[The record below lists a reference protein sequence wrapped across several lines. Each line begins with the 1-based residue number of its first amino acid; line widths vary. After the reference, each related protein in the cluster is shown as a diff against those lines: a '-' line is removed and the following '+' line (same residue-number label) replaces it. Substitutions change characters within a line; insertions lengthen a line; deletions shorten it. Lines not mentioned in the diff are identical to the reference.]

1 MTQSLI
7 QHQSCQSC
15 IFQRSYFCSLAR
27 VAHDCSLLINC
38 LSPTHARP
46 GSRTHVRV
54 QGRNLCRFKHAH
66 PGFRPSSIFVFSCI
80 KKLLSG
86 QRSFYSPFNARKRR
100 KKTNSSRVPG
110 RSDVVVTF
118 VKADSS
124 SPLPLCVENFG
135 IAFKTSQQA

>member
-7 QHQSCQSC
+7 QHQSCH
-15 IFQRSYFCSLAR
+15 FCSLAR
-27 VAHDCSLLINC
+27 LAHECSRLINC

-54 QGRNLCRFKHAH
+54 QGRTSGFKDAHPGSRTHIRVQGRNLCRFKHAH
-66 PGFRPSSIFVFSCI
+66 PGFHAI

-100 KKTNSSRVPG
+100 EKHKLLA
-110 RSDVVVTF
+110 RSWAVTSF
-118 VKADSS
+118 ES
-124 SPLPLCVENFG
+124 
-135 IAFKTSQQA
+135 IAVRHSKPKPSATII

>member
-80 KKLLSG
+80 RKTTKSYFWTTQFL
-86 QRSFYSPFNARKRR
+86 NARKRR
-100 KKTNSSRVPG
+100 QKHELLARSRQGGKNVQD
-110 RSDVVVTF
+110 RLQS
-118 VKADSS
+118 KIYAIKLMSC
-124 SPLPLCVENFG
+124 LCC
-135 IAFKTSQQA
+135 ACRC